1 MANADAADAVEEA
14 LLSLPPNRRHISFRF
29 TVEFSIKMSSQTADH
44 AEGAREVDT
53 AGLSKRL
60 ESKRDILQAR
70 SLANVLVVLRRR
82 LGELDKAPHTHED
95 LQHFRKVLDDIDAR
109 WRDAEGTFAGRL
121 ASADPKTAS
130 LCSRL
135 FNECYDLLEGMQHTA
150 AEMPAEL
157 KDVHR
162 RLVALEVQLA
172 RMQADPDHTLAEV
185 LPLQQQLDEIDA
197 ERLSKGGSFASG
209 TDDGLPGEHVCGEAL
224 NHCYELL
231 AGCVRSAE
239 DISPEM
245 KDVYDRLRAA
255 KNALRKLM
263 GKRHHTVED
272 LQHWQGVLEG
282 IDAERVDGV
291 FCGNLEE
298 GIVPHGQAAASKL
311 LDDCYDLIEKL
322 TDTAENMPP
331 DMRTIFVQLEQ
342 HRHDLEGMLRRQ
354 RTLAEVKAMQE
365 KLDAIDDERQA
376 HAGIFAQRASEQGR
390 APPGQAVCSALLNH
404 NYRMLHDLYADLAA
418 LEAAEQ

>member
-1 MANADAADAVEEA
+1 M
-14 LLSLPPNRRHISFRF
+14 
-29 TVEFSIKMSSQTADH
+29 KTAQH

-60 ESKRDILQAR
+60 ESRRDILQAR

-82 LGELDKAPHTHED
+82 LGELQGGVHTHED
-95 LQHFRKVLDDIDAR
+95 LQHFRKVLDDIDER

-121 ASADPKTAS
+121 ASADPKTAG

-135 FNECYDLLEGMQHTA
+135 FNECYDMLEAMQHTA

-157 KDVHR
+157 MDMHR
-162 RLVALEVQLA
+162 RLTALEAQLA
-172 RMQADPDHTLAEV
+172 KMQADPDHTLGEV

-197 ERLSKGGSFASG
+197 ERLSKGGSFASCAEA
-209 TDDGLPGEHVCGEAL
+209 DLPGEHVCNEVL

-231 AGCVRSAE
+231 GGCVRSAE

-245 KDVYDRLRAA
+245 KDVYDRLRGA

-272 LQHWQGVLEG
+272 LRHWQGVLEKT
-282 IDAERVDGV
+282 DAEQVDGV
-291 FCGNLEE
+291 FCGNLEK
-298 GIVPHGQAAASKL
+298 GIIPHGQAAAAKL
-311 LDDCYDLIEKL
+311 LDECYDLVEKL
-322 TDTAENMPP
+322 ADTAEDMPP
-331 DMRTIFVQLEQ
+331 EMRAIHGQLEQ
-342 HRHDLEGMLRRQ
+342 YRHELEGMLRRQ
-354 RTLAEVKAMQE
+354 RSLEEVKAMQE

-376 HAGIFAQRASEQGR
+376 HAGIFAHHAAQQGR

-404 NYRMLHDLYADLAA
+404 NYRILHDLYADLAA
-418 LEAAEQ
+418 VEAAEQ